1 MYSDYALLTNT
12 SKENIESFEML
23 KFNKAIFIKK
33 SDLDKLISI
42 DDVIEIVQV
51 LKEMNLPR
59 STLYIVIK
67 RHNIQTIRGFKKK
80 VFLKRRMQKSS

>member
-1 MYSDYALLTNT
+1 MYSDYAAFNKYL
-12 SKENIESFEML
+12 KRENIESFEML

-67 RHNIQTIRGFKKK
+67 RHNIQTIRGFKRKC
-80 VFLKRRMQKSS
+80 F